1 MLGGISFLLFGKMVY
16 GIIKNDLIVRVGVDR
31 YEEMLEAPHTK
42 KFDITGK
49 PIKGWVMVLAG
60 GLDSDKDFC
69 AWVKKAVAFV
79 RALPPK

>member
-1 MLGGISFLLFGKMVY
+1 
-16 GIIKNDLIVRVGVDR
+16 
-31 YEEMLEAPHTK
+31 MLEAPHTK